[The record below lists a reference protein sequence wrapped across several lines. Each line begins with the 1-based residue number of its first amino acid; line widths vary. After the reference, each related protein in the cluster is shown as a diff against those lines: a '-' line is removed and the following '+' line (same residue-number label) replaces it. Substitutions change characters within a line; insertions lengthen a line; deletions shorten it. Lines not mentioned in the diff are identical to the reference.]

1 MPRTIT
7 LRATS
12 KHPTK
17 DEGETYESLANEA
30 MVDLYRGYAR
40 GYKPPKFEREII
52 HVPPEK
58 KIRRKYKRR
67 DLQAE

>member
-7 LRATS
+7 LQATK

-17 DEGETYESLANEA
+17 DEGETYEALGNQA
-30 MVDLYRGYAR
+30 MVDLYKGHAR
-40 GYKPPKFEREII
+40 GYKPPKFSRDIL

-58 KIRRKYKRR
+58 KTRRKYKRR
-67 DLQAE
+67 DMTAE